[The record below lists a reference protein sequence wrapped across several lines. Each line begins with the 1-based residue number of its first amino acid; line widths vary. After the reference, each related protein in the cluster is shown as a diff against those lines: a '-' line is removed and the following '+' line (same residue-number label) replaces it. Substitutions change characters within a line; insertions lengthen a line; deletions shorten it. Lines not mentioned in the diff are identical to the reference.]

1 MFVDYLAAA
10 IGNKVLSYAHYW
22 YDVPAFSPE
31 FEHRD
36 DTILATL
43 RVKNVGTA
51 CPPSILA
58 QATGHAGTCLQT
70 SVLGAGVVEDCG
82 RTLESRGWTRENAGA
97 RSTGGGES
105 KGLVCY
111 RAPRP

>member
-1 MFVDYLAAA
+1 MVVAYVATA

-43 RVKNVGTA
+43 RVKTVGTA
-51 CPPSILA
+51 CPPSVLA
-58 QATGHAGTCLQT
+58 QATGHGGTCLQT

-82 RTLESRGWTRENAGA
+82 RTLESRGWTREDVGAG
-97 RSTGGGES
+97 SIGGGAI
-105 KGLVCY
+105 KDLVCY
-111 RAPRP
+111 RGPRL